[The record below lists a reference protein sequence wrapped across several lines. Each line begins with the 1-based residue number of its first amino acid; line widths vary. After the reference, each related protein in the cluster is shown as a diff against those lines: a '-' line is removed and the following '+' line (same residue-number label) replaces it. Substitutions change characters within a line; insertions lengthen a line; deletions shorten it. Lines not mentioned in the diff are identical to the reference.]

1 MNPDSRTRQDN
12 LKYIDFPSIEDVSID
27 SIDQERSLDR
37 QAYTQQTLVEGDNR
51 QININ
56 DGDITYVRIN
66 KDGFLLSDGQTN
78 RIIMGKQENGF

>member
-37 QAYTQQTLVEGDNR
+37 QAYTQQTLVEGS
-51 QININ
+51 
-56 DGDITYVRIN
+56 N
-66 KDGFLLSDGQTN
+66 KAILLSDGTN
-78 RIIMGKQENGF
+78 TRILIGYQKNGF